1 MGADRQDPPCGASDT
16 NQELVIRLALGVL
29 AGKGWIEEPDD
40 DLAAALRRLYEQNPI
55 CQQQV
60 RFTGELLHDML
71 AARPGEYLAAA
82 WEQEQQDHWERH
94 HAERWSCPCGET
106 FGTYP
111 FSDRRVL
118 FYTLVAD
125 GLFAEHATDCP
136 SCGRDLATT
145 REEVP
150 AGQLGFAL

>member
-1 MGADRQDPPCGASDT
+1 MGPDGDQPSSRGDT
-16 NQELVIRLALGVL
+16 NEELVVRLAVGVL
-29 AGKGWIEEPDD
+29 AGKGRIEEPDD
-40 DLAAALRRLYEQNPI
+40 GLVAALRRLYKANPI

-94 HAERWSCPCGET
+94 HAERWSCPCGEM
-106 FGTYP
+106 FGLYP
-111 FSDRRVL
+111 FSDRRVS
-118 FYTLVAD
+118 FYTLAD
-125 GLFAEHATDCP
+125 DRLFVEQATDCP
-136 SCGRDLATT
+136 GCGRDLAAT
-145 REEVP
+145 RKDVP